1 MNVIFYTTDC
11 PKCKVLKA
19 KLQQAGIEFTEEH
32 DVDVMLMKGLKA
44 APALEVNGQLF
55 DFKLAIAWIG
65 GQLNGNN

>member
-44 APALEVNGQLF
+44 APALEVNGHLF